1 MEKDKI
7 IDCKKEHLKMIQNII
22 IRMNSNSFTL
32 KGMVV
37 LIVTACFGI
46 YTANTNIN
54 AIILLLPIIP
64 IIIVCLLDMYYLL
77 LERKFRYL
85 YDDVILDIQNETN
98 KIKLYDMSL
107 KKYVKK
113 NYKKLSFFNVFCSN
127 SIWLFYVLFMI
138 LSIAIYFVVY
148 FTKGV

>member
-1 MEKDKI
+1 MEKEKI
-7 IDCKKEHLKMIQNII
+7 MECKREHLEMIQNII
-22 IRMNSNSFTL
+22 SRMNSNSFTL

-85 YDDVILDIQNETN
+85 YDDVILDIQIEAN
-98 KIKLYDMSL
+98 KIQLYDMSL

-113 NYKKLSFFNVFCSN
+113 NYKKLSIFNVFCSN
-127 SIWLFYVLFMI
+127 SIMLFYALFMI
-138 LSIAIYFVVY
+138 LSITIYFIVY

>member
-1 MEKDKI
+1 MILLE
-7 IDCKKEHLKMIQNII
+7 MIQNII
-22 IRMNSNSFTL
+22 TRMNSNSFTL

-37 LIVTACFGI
+37 LIITACFGI

-54 AIILLLPIIP
+54 TIILLLPIIP

-77 LERKFRYL
+77 LERKFRHL
-85 YDDVILDIQNETN
+85 YDDVVADIQNEIN
-98 KIKLYDMSL
+98 EIKLYEMSL
-107 KKYVKK
+107 KKYVKESYK
-113 NYKKLSFFNVFCSN
+113 NLSLFNVFCSN

-148 FTKGV
+148 FIKGV